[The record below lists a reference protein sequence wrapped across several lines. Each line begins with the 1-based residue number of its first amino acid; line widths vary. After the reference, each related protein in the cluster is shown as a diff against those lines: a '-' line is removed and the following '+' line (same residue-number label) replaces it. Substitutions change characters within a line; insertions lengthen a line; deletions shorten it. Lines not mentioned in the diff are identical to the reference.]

1 MRLRLPAR
9 RVHAFQREVLRGV
22 TLALAVLLTACVNQ
36 TVKSTSIPQVNTLE
50 SQLPEAQLLDVGVQI
65 FDPGLDADQDDVDF
79 LYPEVRR
86 AEARYMPYL
95 LADAIQSSGAWGAVR
110 VVPNDKQAMDVLVSA
125 QILESHGEELK
136 LEVTATDATDRVWF
150 EKEYK
155 SKASRYSYET
165 ARTRFD
171 PFQSVYNQIANDLL
185 AVLKEQ
191 PATQLSTIRL
201 VNELRFAQS
210 FSPDAFAG
218 YIEKNKRGVYEI
230 QRLPALDDPNLLRVR
245 KIRERDYLFID
256 TLQDYYASF
265 NGQMLGPYQ
274 EWRKQS
280 YTEAVAL
287 QELRAESQRRLIAG
301 VVAVAAGIAG
311 AASDNRGSR
320 AAGNVAIASGG
331 YLLKSG
337 LDKRAEAEIHVQALE
352 ELGVSLEAEIA
363 PQIIELD
370 DRTITLT
377 GTVQDQ
383 YDQWRELLR
392 QIYEAE
398 VGALEPTLTGDPALA
413 EET

>member
-1 MRLRLPAR
+1 MIDSLERMIDSLAIRAS
-9 RVHAFQREVLRGV
+9 AFATAGRAA
-22 TLALAVLLTACVNQ
+22 TLLCCLLLAACVNQ
-36 TVKSTSIPQVNTLE
+36 TVKSTSVPQVQTLE
-50 SQLPEAQLLDVGVQI
+50 NQLPEAQLLDVGVQV
-65 FDPGLDADQDDVDF
+65 FDPGLDADPDEADF
-79 LYPEVRR
+79 VYPEVRR

-95 LADAIQSSGAWGAVR
+95 LVEAIQSSGAWGAVR
-110 VVPNDKQAMDVLVSA
+110 MVPGQPQAMDILVEA
-125 QILESHGEELK
+125 RIVESHGEELK
-136 LEVTATDATDRVWF
+136 LDVTATDATGLVWL
-150 EKEYK
+150 EREYE

-165 ARTRFD
+165 SRTLFD
-171 PFQSVYNQIANDLL
+171 PFQAVYNQIANDLL
-185 AVLKEQ
+185 AILKDQ
-191 PATQLSTIRL
+191 PPARLSTIRL

-210 FSPDAFAG
+210 FSPDAFEG
-218 YIEKNKRGVYEI
+218 YLSQNSKGVYEI
-230 QRLPALDDPNLLRVR
+230 QRLPARNDPMLQRVR

-301 VVAVAAGIAG
+301 VISVAAGIAG

-320 AAGNVAIASGG
+320 AAGNVAIAGGG
-331 YLLKSG
+331 YLIKSG
-337 LDKRAEAEIHVQALE
+337 LDKRAEADIHVQALE

-398 VGALEPTLTGDPALA
+398 VGALETLPEGTD
-413 EET
+413 T